1 MKLNQTLNPISFAER
16 KKINENWEEIVRNI
30 HLLDSKIN
38 ILAGGDEVDEILA
51 RIAKATTDAI
61 KATSDANSAT
71 GKANTATSNA
81 NSATSK
87 ANTAASKADT
97 ATASANN
104 KIVEVNQVLADA
116 DIKIKAA
123 IKATDD
129 AIVAKKNAD
138 TATSKA
144 NASASKADVATG
156 KATTATAQADEATA
170 KAIDAAQKAVEA
182 TDNATKAFNDITLV
196 INNFKA
202 TGDYS
207 ATKQYNKYNVVLFN
221 GSSFT
226 ALQDTKG
233 NAPPTGT
240 TTTNAHWQM
249 LAQRGV
255 DGKGAVASVNGV
267 MPGIDGNVSLGK
279 GDVGLGSVE
288 NYKVATQTEAEE
300 GTYNASYMTPLRT
313 KQAVNKLAGKVNSVS
328 GVKPDMSGDVPLTI
342 GDLSTDSQLSPS
354 VKPKDYPLGVTT
366 FRTTSSV
373 SDEWKGLVGDGI
385 INTRVLVV
393 TYKADNVWQSTQT
406 IYLIDGYAN
415 TGNTIQHRSMYVR
428 SAMASTVSDGND
440 WSAPVKILSASDLSG
455 ATTSNSPNTV
465 ATSKAVYDLQQQI
478 NDLRNAILQLGGKL

>member
-30 HLLDSKIN
+30 HLLDGKIS
-38 ILAGGDEVDEILA
+38 ILAGGKDVEEILK
-51 RIAKATTDAI
+51 RIDEATNGALTASEQAATATDKAI
-61 KATSDANSAT
+61 
-71 GKANTATSNA
+71 TATSNA

-87 ANTAASKADT
+87 ANAATSKADT
-97 ATASANN
+97 ATTNANN

-138 TATSKA
+138 TAASKA

-170 KAIDAAQKAVEA
+170 KAVDATQKAIEA

-221 GSSFT
+221 GSSFI

-240 TTTNAHWQM
+240 TTANTHWQM

-255 DGKGAVASVNGV
+255 DGKGAVGSVNNLKPDASGNVNLGAIANSVAGIKPGV
-267 MPGIDGNVSLGK
+267 DGN
-279 GDVGLGSVE
+279 
-288 NYKVATQTEAEE
+288 
-300 GTYNASYMTPLRT
+300 
-313 KQAVNKLAGKVNSVS
+313 
-328 GVKPDMSGDVPLTI
+328 VPLTI
-342 GDLSTDSQLSPS
+342 GDLSTDNQLSPS